1 MNVELRSS
9 RHQWTWVVWDGNVAI
24 VAGQR
29 FSSPEEA
36 LNDARLD
43 LPPAHR
49 DDDPPPLV
57 A

>member
-1 MNVELRSS
+1 
-9 RHQWTWVVWDGNVAI
+9 VWEGNVAT

-36 LNDARLD
+36 LNDARSD
-43 LPPAHR
+43 LPPSHR
-49 DDDPPPLV
+49 DDDDPPPLV